1 MDKLN
6 QYRTLLKQLLA
17 SYAEQSPSHGHIET
31 TPLFDEVSD
40 HYMVVDYGW
49 DRTGRVHAPILHL
62 HLRDDKV
69 WIEVDNTE
77 DGIANQLVAAGIP
90 QQDIVLA
97 FYRPERR
104 KLTEF
109 AIA

>member
-1 MDKLN
+1 MDKVAR
-6 QYRTLLKQLLA
+6 YKVILKQLLVQ
-17 SYAEQSPSHGHIET
+17 YAEQSPSHGQSET
-31 TPLFDEVSD
+31 APRFDDTSD

-49 DRTGRVHAPILHL
+49 DQTGRVHAPILHL
-62 HLRDDKV
+62 HLRGNKV

-77 DGIANQLVAAGIP
+77 DGITPQLLKAGIP

-109 AIA
+109 AVV